1 MDLPQSFDLKA
12 IRVFVLVAETGG
24 MTQAAKHLGL
34 TQSTV
39 SQIIGNLEEALG
51 SALFDRSVR
60 PLALTAAGTSLYE
73 RGRIMLA
80 EAGDLYRSLRDRQA
94 EPLSSLTLAMAE
106 SIANAVGPPL
116 VAEQRALARRW
127 RIWAGIAPDNHAALM
142 NHTVDAVVTTTDELD
157 GVEGL
162 ESHAILT
169 EPFVLVLPATFE
181 GPVESLEALAKM
193 PFVRYSL
200 RSAIGRQIEGQLNR
214 LRLDV
219 PIGAEFDTA
228 ASQLA
233 AVADGMGWSLSTPL
247 CLLQERGRLE
257 RWRIEPMPRGRFTRP
272 VSLVARR
279 GDLGPT
285 TTLLAQ
291 AIRAILKDR
300 CLPELFAAVPWLKGE
315 ILWPEEEHPA
325 PSALKIAK

>member
-1 MDLPQSFDLKA
+1 MDLPQGFDLKA

-51 SALFDRSVR
+51 SDLLDRSVR

-73 RGRIMLA
+73 RGRVMLA
-80 EAGDLYRSLRDRQA
+80 EAGELLRSLRDNQA
-94 EPLSSLTLAMAE
+94 EPLSSLTLAMPD
-106 SIANAVGPPL
+106 SVANAVGPSL
-116 VAEQRALARRW
+116 VAEQSELAKRW

-157 GVEGL
+157 GIEGL
-162 ESHAILT
+162 ESHPILC
-169 EPFVLVLPATFE
+169 EPFVLVLPADYA
-181 GPVESLEALAKM
+181 GPVDALEALAEM

-219 PIGAEFDTA
+219 PVGAEFDTA
-228 ASQLA
+228 VSQLG

-247 CLLQERGRLE
+247 CLLQERDHLE
-257 RWRIEPMPRGRFTRP
+257 RWRIEPMPRGRFSRP
-272 VSLVARR
+272 VCLVARR

-285 TTLLAQ
+285 AALLAQ

-300 CLPELFAAVPWLKGE
+300 CLPDLLAALPWLREE
-315 ILWPEEEHPA
+315 IFWPEEEE
-325 PSALKIAK
+325 SAALQNVRKA

>member
-1 MDLPQSFDLKA
+1 MDLPQGFDLKS

-39 SQIIGNLEEALG
+39 SQIIGNLEDSLG
-51 SALFDRSVR
+51 GALFDRSVR
-60 PLALTAAGTSLYE
+60 PLALTAAGTTLYE
-73 RGRIMLA
+73 RGRVMLA
-80 EAGDLYRSLRDRQA
+80 EAGELYRSLRDRQA

-116 VAEQRALARRW
+116 VAEQRALAKRW

-162 ESHAILT
+162 ESHAIIT
-169 EPFVLVLPATFE
+169 EPFVLALPVDFQ
-181 GPVESLEALAKM
+181 GQIDSLEALTEM

-200 RSAIGRQIEGQLNR
+200 RSGIGRQIEGQLNR
-214 LRLDV
+214 LRLEV

-233 AVADGMGWSLSTPL
+233 AVADGMGWSLTTPL
-247 CLLQERGRLE
+247 CLLQERDRLA

-272 VSLVARR
+272 VTLVARR
-279 GDLGPT
+279 GDLGLT
-285 TTLLAQ
+285 AGLLAE
-291 AIRAILKDR
+291 AIRSILRER
-300 CLPELFAAVPWLKGE
+300 CLPELFAALPWLGEE
-315 ILWPEEEHPA
+315 ILWPKEEPRPLHRA
-325 PSALKIAK
+325 SSH